1 MRQKEKIIEELRK
14 RGCRITRQRRMILEV
29 ILEEKSFCCKEI
41 YYKALKKDSNI
52 GTATVYR
59 MINMLEEMGVVERS
73 STYRIA
79 GEKEA
84 TEKETADKKE
94 RGNRWKSIPIN
105 KGLCPHDLNYH
116 EIIECITCALDAK
129 DAYTA
134 GHSKRVSDMSMK
146 VCSLM
151 GMPKETVEQIHIA
164 AHLHDIGKI
173 GVPDAVL
180 NKTGR
185 LDDAEWKM
193 IQKHPAIGAEILS
206 KSHHLSVLTDIVLSH
221 HERFD
226 GGGYPRGLKGAE
238 IPVGARI
245 IAICDS
251 IDAMTSGR
259 SYRKAHDF
267 SFCYREIEKNLG
279 KMYDPVIGRYV
290 LEHWSEIIALVKKES
305 VHDGEDGKNS

>member
-14 RGCRITRQRRMILEV
+14 KGCRITRQRRM

-41 YYKALKKDSNI
+41 YYKAVKKDSNI

-59 MINMLEEMGVVERS
+59 MINMLEEMGVVVRS
-73 STYRIA
+73 STYRISGMEESA
-79 GEKEA
+79 GKEM
-84 TEKETADKKE
+84 ADKKE
-94 RGNRWKSIPIN
+94 RGNRRKSSHSN
-105 KGLCPHDLNYH
+105 QELCQHDLNYH

-146 VCSLM
+146 VCLLM
-151 GMPKETVEQIHIA
+151 GMPKETVEKIHIA

-185 LDDAEWKM
+185 LDDVEWEM

-206 KSHHLSVLTDIVLSH
+206 KSRHLSELTDIALSH

-251 IDAMTSGR
+251 IDAMTSSR
-259 SYRKAHDF
+259 SYRKVCAERIVDKISH
-267 SFCYREIEKNLG
+267 
-279 KMYDPVIGRYV
+279 
-290 LEHWSEIIALVKKES
+290 
-305 VHDGEDGKNS
+305 